1 MKLDEI
7 AKRYSLSTDILTFM
21 EKLASKHGT
30 NSLVYKKATKIVEEF
45 HLYPDPYYAESAI
58 KSRLYKLD
66 EPLAIITKLNNE

>member
-7 AKRYSLSTDILTFM
+7 AKRHSLSADILTFM
-21 EKLASKHGT
+21 EKLAIKHGA

-45 HLYPDPYYAESAI
+45 YLYPDPYHAESVI

-66 EPLAIITKLNNE
+66 EPLAIITKLKS